1 MWIQQITPEYQECDH
16 KYVAIAYNPEKNVS
30 MVMSNPRSHYDT
42 LNWVRN
48 FCGSFSI
55 LNWFKTNSNPMK
67 FQITYVEFDFDGED
81 EMTAYDQDITT
92 AEVIGTIWDADD
104 EDDLVEEVTTATGWC
119 IKSIDYRHVLNT
131 H

>member
-1 MWIQQITPEYQECDH
+1 
-16 KYVAIAYNPEKNVS
+16 
-30 MVMSNPRSHYDT
+30 
-42 LNWVRN
+42 
-48 FCGSFSI
+48 
-55 LNWFKTNSNPMK
+55 MK

-104 EDDLVEEVTTATGWC
+104 EDDLVEQVTDWAQWC
-119 IKSIDYRHVLNT
+119 VVSLNYRQLTNT